1 MKVKSGSEVAQSCL
15 TLCNPMDCSP
25 PGFLSMGFSRQEY
38 WSGLPLPSP
47 EPQLYLK
54 FAKKQTSYEIF
65 LPQNDDGD
73 DKGGGRKLW
82 EVVHMFQGIDGG
94 NAFAVYIYPQ
104 THWVIHIKYAQLFT
118 YRSYLNKVFFFFKE
132 NKKITW
138 LNLWV
143 HLKVSS
149 TNLFFKFP
157 CQKSSSLIFLN
168 PLAIGC
174 CPWIKMYTSFSHLS
188 FCTRYNPRLQH

>member
-1 MKVKSGSEVAQSCL
+1 MFDICHTSTWISHGYTDVLSL
-15 TLCNPMDCSP
+15 LNHP
-25 PGFLSMGFSRQEY
+25 PTSHPF
-38 WSGLPLPSP
+38 PLLWVVT

-54 FAKKQTSYEIF
+54 FAKKQTSYEIV
-65 LPQNDDGD
+65 LPQNNDDG

-82 EVVHMFQGIDGG
+82 EVMDMFCGVDGG
-94 NAFAVYIYPQ
+94 NAFAVYIYAQ
-104 THWVIHIKYAQLFT
+104 THWVIHIKYVQLFT
-118 YRSYLNKVFFFFKE
+118 YRSYLNKVFFKE

-138 LNLWV
+138 FSLWA

-149 TNLFFKFP
+149 TNLFKFP
-157 CQKSSSLIFLN
+157 CQKSSNLIFLN

-188 FCTRYNPRLQH
+188 FCTRYTTRLHH